1 METRSVI
8 SNYLAVRLF
17 VAFFQLTR
25 FYDPCR
31 LHCSCFSCGP
41 DHANILSFGR
51 GSSLCDMIA
60 CPVTEDQVCRV
71 RLGWH
76 QAPCQQVQALMSGV
90 MDGLGMLGYSYHG
103 PWSVS
108 GQYWSEVASRVRVT
122 GATLPGVTAHSHHQV
137 ISPAHGPA

>member
-1 METRSVI
+1 MTHAEA
-8 SNYLAVRLF
+8 AV
-17 VAFFQLTR
+17 T
-25 FYDPCR
+25 

-90 MDGLGMLGYSYHG
+90 MDGLVMLGYSYHG

-108 GQYWSEVASRVRVT
+108 GQYWSEVASRAPCHRCH
-122 GATLPGVTAHSHHQV
+122 PSWSHRAHSHRQL
-137 ISPAHGPA
+137 ISPAHGPALP